1 MECTKFLVLTVI
13 EGTSYVEQKD
23 PRLHQRT
30 HLIVKK
36 RDNISALFQSQHY
49 SQTGHNINSEHTISI
64 EIIT

>member
-36 RDNISALFQSQHY
+36 KEITFQHY
-49 SQTGHNINSEHTISI
+49 SNPNTTARQGTT
-64 EIIT
+64 